1 MKLYLLLEEGEP
13 NAILF
18 GTIDAYFLP
27 RHAINV
33 ELCNISSIHGC
44 RMHLPR
50 LSKVI
55 LKTKR
60 FQKYILIYL
69 FLIDANLLNE

>member
-13 NAILF
+13 NTILF

-33 ELCNISSIHGC
+33 ELCNISSMHGC
-44 RMHLPR
+44 RMHLPHP
-50 LSKVI
+50 SKVL

-60 FQKYILIYL
+60 FQ
-69 FLIDANLLNE
+69 

>member
-13 NAILF
+13 NTILF

-27 RHAINV
+27 KHTINV

-50 LSKVI
+50 LSKVL

-60 FQKYILIYL
+60 FQ
-69 FLIDANLLNE
+69 